1 MEFAELDQRCHQR
14 QLLALIR
21 RRVCWHPSGSPI
33 FKLLSVNLRTSEPS
47 ARITTISPS
56 GCGLWECSNASSLI
70 AAPRARKR
78 DPLAVRRL
86 CTVRIGTPGMGQSF
100 QIGPVWPDALDF
112 IIAVSVRG
120 ECDSIPQ
127 RQPDRKL
134 GSGSERTSRRT
145 AVGAQTRKREPT
157 PAFATMTAM
166 CGSCVCNRSP
176 AVQRNPFGFS
186 HSKSLPSGESQPICR
201 ITGYP

>member
-78 DPLAVRRL
+78 DPLAVGRL

-100 QIGPVWPDALDF
+100 QIGPVWPDARSRVN
-112 IIAVSVRG
+112 VSR
-120 ECDSIPQ
+120 SP
-127 RQPDRKL
+127 
-134 GSGSERTSRRT
+134 SGDQTENCRRERACTSRRT